1 MKLRYA
7 VLALLLAAASTRAE
21 EKKFAID
28 TVHSGVG
35 FSALSFSLDVHP
47 LRLQGDATG
56 DDFTFMATAG
66 FATNPICVADRVLE
80 WLPSGILIQPN

>member
-1 MKLRYA
+1 M
-7 VLALLLAAASTRAE
+7 LALQCHFLPQDRRL
-21 EKKFAID
+21 
-28 TVHSGVG
+28 
-35 FSALSFSLDVHP
+35 SALSFSLDVHP